1 VILFFLKLPSKE
13 MAIQRVKLR
22 VSEGGHNIPTET
34 IKRRFVKGWNNF
46 NNVYKDLVDAW
57 VVFDN
62 STEQP
67 LIIEQSK

>member
-1 VILFFLKLPSKE
+1 MVINP
-13 MAIQRVKLR
+13 
-22 VSEGGHNIPTET
+22 IPTET